1 MLDLQAHTYLSHLT
15 ISQIQPK
22 FLIMF
27 SGPLL
32 LQVDLQAQH
41 DLSKNPSLLPTVH
54 CILTVTMDARIT
66 HLELDHIAQT
76 NDLNPHLALQVTGA
90 EKKQV
95 TYSLSSQMRVRQIE
109 GYANFASEHFINNL
123 TT

>member
-1 MLDLQAHTYLSHLT
+1 
-15 ISQIQPK
+15 
-22 FLIMF
+22 
-27 SGPLL
+27 
-32 LQVDLQAQH
+32 
-41 DLSKNPSLLPTVH
+41 
-54 CILTVTMDARIT
+54 MDARIT

-76 NDLNPHLALQVTGA
+76 NDLNPHLALQVTSV

-95 TYSLSSQMRVRQIE
+95 MYSLSSQMRVRQIE

>member
-1 MLDLQAHTYLSHLT
+1 
-15 ISQIQPK
+15 
-22 FLIMF
+22 MF
-27 SGPLL
+27 SSPLS
-32 LQVDLQAQH
+32 LQVDLQTQH

-76 NDLNPHLALQVTGA
+76 DDLNPHQAPQVTGV